1 MDAEDARFLSPRSMV
16 AEVRSA
22 CSDAGQPVPA
32 TTGEV
37 ACVVYDSLAADYAR
51 TVHQME
57 GLTDTSFTSVNI
69 VGGGSA
75 NAYTQPGH
83 GQRLHPSGLCRSH
96 RGTALGNL
104 IVQMIHAGEL
114 EDLASARAA
123 IASSFD
129 IKEVL
134 PHE

>member
-1 MDAEDARFLSPRSMV
+1 MPAYLEAGRGSPV
-16 AEVRSA
+16 Y
-22 CSDAGQPVPA
+22 
-32 TTGEV
+32 
-37 ACVVYDSLAADYAR
+37 VVYD
-51 TVHQME
+51 E
-57 GLTDTSFTSVNI
+57 
-69 VGGGSA
+69 
-75 NAYTQPGH
+75 
-83 GQRLHPSGLCRSH
+83 HPAL
-96 RGTALGNL
+96 GTAL